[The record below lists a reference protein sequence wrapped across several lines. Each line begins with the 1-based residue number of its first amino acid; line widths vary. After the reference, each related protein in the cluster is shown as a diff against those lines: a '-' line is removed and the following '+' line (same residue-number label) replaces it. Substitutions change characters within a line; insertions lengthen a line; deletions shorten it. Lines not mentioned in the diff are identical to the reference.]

1 MHVPCVSLH
10 YNMYLG
16 HKIMFFTGQSIW
28 CIIYNFT
35 LEIHWNLQPP
45 FLKVQIPYPLLDI
58 HWFFHPVYKA
68 QHRAVGNWRCHCFQ
82 DRSASCSVGTCK

>member
-1 MHVPCVSLH
+1 MIKHIAQVKMASLETTCQGIPTIPLGFSGEQKEKERKKKEMHVPCVSLH

-35 LEIHWNLQPP
+35 LEIHWNLRPP
-45 FLKVQIPYPLLDI
+45 F
-58 HWFFHPVYKA
+58 
-68 QHRAVGNWRCHCFQ
+68 
-82 DRSASCSVGTCK
+82 